1 MANFNNDVGLSPDYG
16 LSIVNNPKVKVI
28 SFSDGFEQRLTEGL
42 NQNFRTLNLK
52 FTNITET
59 ESDSLISF
67 LNQRVENNNE
77 SFDYIP
83 PNDVAG
89 KFVVDG
95 NYTKTINYANRAN
108 VTVIFREVFEA

>member
-1 MANFNNDVGLSPDYG
+1 MANFNNDVGLVPDFGSPTKYSPKFF
-16 LSIVNNPKVKVI
+16 LSK
-28 SFSDGFEQRLTEGL
+28 FSDGFEQRLTEGL

-83 PNDVAG
+83 PNDVTG
-89 KFVVDG
+89 KFVVEG

-108 VTVIFREVFEA
+108 VRVIFREVFEA